1 VTSGVSLQDL
11 AALAAVTSSGI
22 LREMRDELA
31 GSAAEHD
38 GGPGRARDAEG
49 LAAGETVVRRVWS
62 LFGHRC

>member
-1 VTSGVSLQDL
+1 MG
-11 AALAAVTSSGI
+11 
-22 LREMRDELA
+22 DELA